1 MLWINNLEAA
11 RGGGR
16 VGLVRQRS
24 TILQKCTDPRLMES
38 GGVDSGISVWT
49 GEFLNCVLG
58 PSGTG
63 LGNMQAGLIFSQ
75 HSKSCPPYFSTGNPV
90 MSWKQGLPRKSVP
103 RGRGE
108 GGA

>member
-1 MLWINNLEAA
+1 M
-11 RGGGR
+11 G
-16 VGLVRQRS
+16 VGVGHVCQRS
-24 TILQKCTDPRLMES
+24 TILHKCTDPRLMES
-38 GGVDSGISVWT
+38 GGVDSGISVCT

-90 MSWKQGLPRKSVP
+90 VSWEQGLPRKSVP